1 MLWQENTKDVLLGSW
16 LTYFHKIKYL
26 LHTFQVL
33 PNNYILH
40 MHTLSYCV
48 KTEVEKYIM
57 KVLLLNGG

>member
-1 MLWQENTKDVLLGSW
+1 
-16 LTYFHKIKYL
+16 
-26 LHTFQVL
+26 
-33 PNNYILH
+33 